1 MTIRPRPRR
10 TPLYVGLIVVQLLLM
25 GSAFVGGRMLG
36 QQNTRNARAPGA
48 GQLPSQLPRDPAAAT
63 GSVTKI
69 QDTVITVSRG
79 RAPNQPG
86 AGGTASSQ
94 TEITVSADTKYYK
107 NVSSNQPG
115 GPNQPQVQVADATLD
130 DVKIGTTVLVW
141 GTTSGARVTAQV
153 IYVQNAGR

>member
-1 MTIRPRPRR
+1 MTTQRARPRR
-10 TPLYVGLIVVQLLLM
+10 TTLYVGLVLVQLLLM

-36 QQNTRNARAPGA
+36 QQNARNVRPSGT
-48 GQLPSQLPRDPAAAT
+48 GQLPSQLPRDPSAAT

-86 AGGTASSQ
+86 ASAAGAQ
-94 TEITVSADTKYYK
+94 TEITVSAETKYYK

-115 GPNQPQVQVADATLD
+115 GPNPPQVQVADATLD
-130 DVKIGTTVLVW
+130 DVKIGTTILVW
-141 GTTSGARVTAQV
+141 GTTSGARVIAQV